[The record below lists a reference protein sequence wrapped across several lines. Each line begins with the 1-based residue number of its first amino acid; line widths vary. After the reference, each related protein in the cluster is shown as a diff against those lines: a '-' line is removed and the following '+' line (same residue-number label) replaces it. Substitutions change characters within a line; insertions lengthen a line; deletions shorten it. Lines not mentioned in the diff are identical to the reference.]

1 MNAQREPSILV
12 VDDERDIR
20 ENLRDILTDLGYAV
34 DVAGDGPS
42 ALELVQAKHYDVAL
56 LDLRM
61 PGMDGLELY
70 RRIKELRAGT
80 VAIIVTAYATAE
92 TTRDALEAGAWK
104 IIAKPVDFQHVMTL
118 IGQVL
123 DQPVVLLIDDDVDLC
138 RSLWDVLR
146 EKGYRVCVA
155 HDAHQAAEQ
164 LSMQPF
170 KVVLIDM
177 KLPHGDGAEVFH
189 LVRQAHPNAR
199 TVLITG
205 FRGELERK
213 LDEIVQ
219 AGADAVCYKPFDVEQ
234 LLQTINRLAAGTADS

>member
-1 MNAQREPSILV
+1 MNAQREPAILV

-70 RRIKELRAGT
+70 RRIKELRSGT

-104 IIAKPVDFQHVMTL
+104 IVAKPVDFHYVMGL
-118 IGQVL
+118 IGEVL

-138 RSLWDVLR
+138 HSLWDVLR
-146 EKGYRVCVA
+146 DKGYRVCVA
-155 HDAHQAAEQ
+155 HDAQQAAA
-164 LSMQPF
+164 LLAAQPF

-177 KLPHGDGAEVFH
+177 KLPHGDGADVFH
-189 LVRQAHPNAR
+189 LVRQAHPDTR

-213 LDEIVQ
+213 LDTIVE
-219 AGADAVCYKPFDVEQ
+219 AGADAVCFKPFDVEQ
-234 LLQTINRLAAGTADS
+234 LLQTITRLATGSADA